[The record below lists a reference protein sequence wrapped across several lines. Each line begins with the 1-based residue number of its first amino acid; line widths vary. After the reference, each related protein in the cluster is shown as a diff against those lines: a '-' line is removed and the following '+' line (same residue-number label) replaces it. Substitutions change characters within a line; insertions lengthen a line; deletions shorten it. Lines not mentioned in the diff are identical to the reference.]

1 MCVPMKEEEKR
12 KVGMAVEK
20 EGKQREVQVVAAM
33 PRVLRRLSQQNP
45 QEEEYEKLGYVDIYK
60 QRPHEPS

>member
-1 MCVPMKEEEKR
+1 MILKVEEKR
-12 KVGMAVEK
+12 KAGMAVK
-20 EGKQREVQVVAAM
+20 REGKQGEVQDVAAT

-45 QEEEYEKLGYVDIYK
+45 QEEEYEKLGYVDK